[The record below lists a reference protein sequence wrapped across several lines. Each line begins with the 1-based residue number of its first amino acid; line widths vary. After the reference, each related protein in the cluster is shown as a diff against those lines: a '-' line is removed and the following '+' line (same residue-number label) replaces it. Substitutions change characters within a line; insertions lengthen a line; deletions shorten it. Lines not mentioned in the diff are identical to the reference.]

1 MGGVKVNDGDKGKGV
16 EKGEGSRWDNG
27 EGLRVGIRGKGLRV
41 GKRRKDY
48 RWENREG

>member
-27 EGLRVGIRGKGLRV
+27 EGLRVG
-41 GKRRKDY
+41 KRRKDY